1 MSPKVSAILEATQG
15 EVGVLEGWG
24 GMYMLD
30 LIPAGICGV
39 MPGLAVSDLL
49 ARVFEL
55 ANQGDMGGAYNIHQA
70 VLPQIV
76 FSLQHLELY
85 HHAEKRLLVARG
97 ILPEA
102 VVRELSLG
110 LDRHIDNRISFL
122 NEQILS
128 LLDRLG
134 LPRDPTARTVGVS
147 HIELTQDVGHGYE
160 S

>member
-1 MSPKVSAILEATQG
+1 MSSKVTAILEATNG

-49 ARVFEL
+49 ARVFHF
-55 ANQGDMGGAYNIHQA
+55 AKQGDAEGAYKIHEA

-76 FSLQHLELY
+76 FSLQHMELF

-97 ILPEA
+97 VLQEG
-102 VVRELSLG
+102 VVRELNLSLDSH
-110 LDRHIDNRISFL
+110 LEDRISFL
-122 NEQILS
+122 NGQILA
-128 LLDRLG
+128 LLDRL
-134 LPRDPTARTVGVS
+134 
-147 HIELTQDVGHGYE
+147 ELAHNPVLLAGQPH
-160 S
+160 